1 MGLFNLGKKKDS
13 PLTSESVPPP
23 PSQPMPAQPAEQKE
37 EVDFDSLLDETR
49 ASLSGSPP
57 SQAQPMPD
65 IKVPAQAKTDV
76 KELPSLELPP
86 QQNTVQMPPIP
97 DLKMMTFELPDFM
110 DEEAKAMEEAK
121 QIEKE
126 FTKKAEPPKQSPPP
140 EQPKPKITPE
150 PAKPMKLEVYQEPQ
164 KQASQGLA
172 DPENKSFLKP
182 KAFPEKIN
190 WAEEDFKPPVA
201 KAPKEPFVDI
211 NKYFEI
217 KDDFEEIKKLL
228 FHAQNLIEQ
237 DANLNRE
244 KGEKYVSL
252 ADNLNFLQE
261 KLMLMDTKL
270 FES

>member
-23 PSQPMPAQPAEQKE
+23 PPQPMPAQPAEQKQ

-49 ASLSGSPP
+49 LSLSGSSP
-57 SQAQPMPD
+57 SQAQTMPNL
-65 IKVPAQAKTDV
+65 KAQAQPKVET
-76 KELPSLELPP
+76 KELPSLELPS
-86 QQNTVQMPPIP
+86 QQNTVQMPSMP
-97 DLKMMTFELPDFM
+97 DLKMTFELPDFM
-110 DEEAKAMEEAK
+110 EEEAKAVEEAK

-126 FTKKAEPPKQSPPP
+126 FTKKQEPVKPIVIEQLKSKIIPEPPK
-140 EQPKPKITPE
+140 
-150 PAKPMKLEVYQEPQ
+150 ALKLEVYQEP
-164 KQASQGLA
+164 
-172 DPENKSFLKP
+172 PRP

-190 WAEEDFKPPVA
+190 WAEEEFKPPVV

-244 KGEKYVSL
+244 KGEKYMSL

>member
-1 MGLFNLGKKKDS
+1 MKTLLKKRWVMGLFNLGKKKDS

-23 PSQPMPAQPAEQKE
+23 PSQPMPAQLAEAKE

-65 IKVPAQAKTDV
+65 IKAQAQAKVEV

-86 QQNTVQMPPIP
+86 QQNQAQMPSIP
-97 DLKMMTFELPDFM
+97 DLKMSFELPDFM

-126 FTKKAEPPKQSPPP
+126 FTKKQEPVKPVVI

-150 PAKPMKLEVYQEPQ
+150 PAKPMKLEVYQEPPKQ
-164 KQASQGLA
+164 K
-172 DPENKSFLKP
+172 P
-182 KAFPEKIN
+182 FPEKIN

-228 FHAQNLIEQ
+228 SHAQDLIEQ
-237 DANLNRE
+237 DANISRE
-244 KGEKYVSL
+244 KGEKYLSL
-252 ADNLNFLQE
+252 ADNLNYLQE